1 MELAMSRSHATDVLI
16 CGAGAAGL
24 TLAIDLARRGMA
36 FRLIDKIEAPFQGAR
51 GKAIQPRSQ
60 EVFEDLGIVDRVVAA
75 GGPYP
80 PQLVYRDDGS
90 YQESLIMLQ
99 RDPTPDEPYAITI
112 MVPQFLTEAAMRE
125 RLTELGHRP
134 QYGVTLRGLVQDAEG
149 VSARV

>member
-1 MELAMSRSHATDVLI
+1 MSHTLSTDVLI

-24 TLAIDLARRGMA
+24 TLAIDLARRGVA

-80 PQLVYRDDGS
+80 PQRVHRDDGS
-90 YQESLIMLQ
+90 YQESVMMEH
-99 RDPTPDEPYAITI
+99 RDPTPDEPYAIAI
-112 MVPQFLTEAAMRE
+112 MVPQFLTEAASNFRAI
-125 RLTELGHRP
+125 RSR
-134 QYGVTLRGLVQDAEG
+134 
-149 VSARV
+149 ARVRDVIDDG